1 MHHHLVLL
9 GVKVDVLEGTIID
22 PLVHFVNKF
31 ELVSLEI
38 IAGQYLND
46 IILVD
51 KGNNLL
57 DHRKVS
63 FDIVRHS
70 KGAHCMHS
78 TQLVN
83 KCIIRGLERRE
94 VESQWRAGLP
104 IINFKKNFNDVANV
118 VLFIQSFTLLYIIG
132 ERSQDLANSS
142 QVLNELFS

>member
-9 GVKVDVLEGTIID
+9 RVQVDVLEGTIID

-31 ELVSLEI
+31 ELVSFEI
-38 IAGQYLND
+38 VAGHNLNNV
-46 IILVD
+46 ILVD

-57 DHRKVS
+57 DHCKVA

-70 KGAHCMHS
+70 KGAHCMHF

-83 KCIIRGLERRE
+83 ECIICGLERRE
-94 VESQWRAGLP
+94 VESQWRTLFP

>member
-1 MHHHLVLL
+1 MHL
-9 GVKVDVLEGTIID
+9 
-22 PLVHFVNKF
+22 VNKF

-38 IAGQYLND
+38 IASQYLND
-46 IILVD
+46 VILVD
-51 KGNNLL
+51 KANNLL
-57 DHRKVS
+57 DHSKVA

-70 KGAHCMHS
+70 KGAHSMHFP
-78 TQLVN
+78 QLVN
-83 KCIIRGLERRE
+83 ELIICLLKRME
-94 VESQWRAGLP
+94 VESQRRAVLP